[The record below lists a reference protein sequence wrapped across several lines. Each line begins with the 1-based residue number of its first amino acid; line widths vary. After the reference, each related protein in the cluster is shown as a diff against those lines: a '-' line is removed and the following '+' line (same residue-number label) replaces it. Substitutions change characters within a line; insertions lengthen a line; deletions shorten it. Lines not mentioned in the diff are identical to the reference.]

1 MAKFRKKPVVVEAI
15 QWTGSN
21 LEEIRN
27 FVGSDLIEN
36 YIEHFDIERTLI
48 KQTLAG
54 IAINTLEG
62 TMMVNYG
69 DYIIKG
75 VNNEFYPCKPDI
87 FHETYENLIDK
98 NGEYEVKDE
107 EISKL
112 LTPQK
117 PKTVWDLKDGD
128 KCFKVH
134 CNGAIE
140 ARNWNKN
147 DDNLNKCRELGFYTT
162 IYNDGEIIKWT
173 NRDIDCKISFYKHDR
188 EYGVFGYCY
197 INLEIHNAITAQ
209 LKELG

>member
-1 MAKFRKKPVVVEAI
+1 MAKYRKKPIVVEAI

-27 FVGSDLIEN
+27 FVGNDLIEN

-87 FHETYENLIDK
+87 FKQTYEEVIDDNKKQKETYLSKYLRENNCSYEEFVKDQEMYDGFCPVILESPCSKMDCIECW
-98 NGEYEVKDE
+98 NQEVKGNM
-107 EISKL
+107 L
-112 LTPQK
+112 
-117 PKTVWDLKDGD
+117 
-128 KCFKVH
+128 
-134 CNGAIE
+134 
-140 ARNWNKN
+140 
-147 DDNLNKCRELGFYTT
+147 
-162 IYNDGEIIKWT
+162 
-173 NRDIDCKISFYKHDR
+173 
-188 EYGVFGYCY
+188 
-197 INLEIHNAITAQ
+197 
-209 LKELG
+209 